1 MRSIDLDLLF
11 HVVVPVVVQSVYA
24 TGLKKH
30 CHVHAG
36 AHLVSENAHMYVH
49 ACNLSETQTRPLL
62 GLNKNL
68 QLAALRMPR
77 SPFVDLTLLSF
88 YFICIY

>member
-24 TGLKKH
+24 TGL
-30 CHVHAG
+30 AG

-77 SPFVDLTLLSF
+77 SSFVDLTLLSF
-88 YFICIY
+88 YFVCIY